1 MAFAY
6 PTVVIEGQ
14 PYMVLAS
21 LAAAK
26 LYLAADPTATAWE
39 ASDDTTQSKWLV
51 AASRAF
57 GRQVWKGEAVDV
69 LPFPRTGI
77 PGVDPTTIPPQIV
90 TGTIELAKA
99 LAEGFDLNASSTAGG
114 VRRQKAG
121 SVEIEYFAGA
131 ALDGTR
137 WPLPV
142 WELVGSFTGN
152 SGLGHGIGG
161 SYSSGTCGRAPLD
174 QDFSVLG
181 SGDAEPWQR
190 NWE

>member
-6 PTVVIEGQ
+6 PTVMIGGQ

-21 LAAAK
+21 LPVARV
-26 LYLAADPTATAWE
+26 YLAADPAATAWAAGDDE
-39 ASDDTTQSKWLV
+39 AQSKWLV
-51 AASRAF
+51 AATRAF
-57 GRQVWKGEAVDV
+57 GRQLWKGEAVDV
-69 LPFPRTGI
+69 LAFPRTGI
-77 PGVDPTTIPPQIV
+77 PGVDPTTIPPQII

-99 LAEGFDLNASSTAGG
+99 IAEGFDLNATSTAGG

-131 ALDGTR
+131 ALAGTR
-137 WPLPV
+137 FPLPV
-142 WELVGSFTGN
+142 WELVGSLTGN

-190 NWE
+190 NCE